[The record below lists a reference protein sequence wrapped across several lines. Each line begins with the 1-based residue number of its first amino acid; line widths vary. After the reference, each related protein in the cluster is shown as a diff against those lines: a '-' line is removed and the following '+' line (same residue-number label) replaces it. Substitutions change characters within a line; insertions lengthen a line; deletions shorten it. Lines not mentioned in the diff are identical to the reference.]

1 VSQEKFPFSIA
12 VVSEAKHTTPITVG
26 TNLSLHLHDPRANRL
41 HSASSDTPERLDDIA
56 QMPGALTP
64 KGLVNS
70 HPVNYSP
77 LFQPGPLSIV
87 HIPTSHDCWDTSGQI
102 YVAGRFSNI
111 LNYDRRYFPKLRS
124 TIFSGARLC
133 SMTSIPYPFAAE
145 LKDCMRRG
153 ELSIEQIEA
162 AKAEPGNT
170 LIACGEYNSKGSL
183 ELYGLSPRPHTSTL
197 YEDMSG
203 AKAQTQNFMRNRQ
216 TSSNSKLLSVS
227 SHGTRI
233 VFADGGGNI
242 KWVERDGFTGVRD
255 WNIGRGSV
263 EGPRDIFGML
273 GDSYM
278 DTSSG
283 DIIRKILHTKP
294 NIEQHRKS
302 ANIDDLILWTGEK
315 LALLSFS
322 SKPEF
327 TADSFEEKAKSAE
340 EASKEREER
349 IYGQTMKRALKMQA
363 DEVRFVTGLGLGLR

>member
-1 VSQEKFPFSIA
+1 MSQEKFPFSIA
-12 VVSEAKHTTPITVG
+12 VISEAKYTTPITVG
-26 TNLSLHLHDPRANRL
+26 TNLSLHLHDPRANLL
-41 HSASSDTPERLDDIA
+41 HSASSDTLERVDDIEHL
-56 QMPGALTP
+56 PGALTSKGIVNPQP
-64 KGLVNS
+64 K
-70 HPVNYSP
+70 NYTP

-87 HIPTSHDCWDTSGQI
+87 HMPTSQDCWDTSGDI

-145 LKDCMRRG
+145 LKDRMRRG
-153 ELSIEQIEA
+153 ELSIEQIDA

-183 ELYGLSPRPHTSTL
+183 ELYGLSPRHLTSTL
-197 YEDMSG
+197 YGNISG
-203 AKAQTQNFMRNRQ
+203 AKPQTQNFMRNRQ
-216 TSSNSKLLSVS
+216 TSSDSKLLSVA

-233 VFADGGGNI
+233 VFSDGGGNI

-263 EGPRDIFGML
+263 EGPRGIFGTL

-283 DIIRKILHTKP
+283 DIVRKILHTKP
-294 NIEQHRKS
+294 NTEQQGKS
-302 ANIDDLILWTGEK
+302 VDKDDLILWTGEK

-322 SKPEF
+322 SKPGF
-327 TADSFEEKAKSAE
+327 TAESFEEKAKSAE
-340 EASKEREER
+340 EAMKEREER
-349 IYGQTMKRALKMQA
+349 IYGQTLKRALKMQA